1 MQYLPFHQNSG
12 LSRRAMLRRLGAG
25 LGSIGLAGVMGQAG
39 AFASPA
45 SGPEMDEQ
53 AQLYTEVDQPGTMET
68 PKAPDQVVEA
78 VVVAHGPIVA
88 WSRGLATPGVGVPF
102 GDATV
107 PDDSWF

>member
-1 MQYLPFHQNSG
+1 M
-12 LSRRAMLRRLGAG
+12 AMGAVP
-25 LGSIGLAGVMGQAG
+25 LAFAKSTGRQ
-39 AFASPA
+39 ASPA

-53 AQLYTEVDQPGTMET
+53 AQLYAEVDQPGTMET